1 MSFFIGAIGAA
12 TVVISFVGVLFPDV
26 ILRAVEGVKPSPR
39 LHALSVVRLT
49 IGVIFVIGATSTA
62 FPDLIRL
69 LGVVVILRG
78 LAIPV
83 LGPER
88 VRALI
93 DRQLGRSP
101 VVLRVLLLPATAL
114 GGFLV
119 WAALQ

>member
-1 MSFFIGAIGAA
+1 MNALWWRQI
-12 TVVISFVGVLFPDV
+12 VG
-26 ILRAVEGVKPSPR
+26 ILRLEVRKNLFSTR
-39 LHALSVVRLT
+39 ALPLYLMAAIPLA
-49 IGVIFVIGATSTA
+49 IGVIFVVGATSTA